1 MFSNGRLDF
10 FYAAHSQMA
19 STVLNI
25 TFSLTPSRSYTTEP
39 ECALLQVIPPFPL
52 RAFPSSLLTPF
63 PPQFPL
69 AAAFRL
75 AWLPALVV
83 VPRCA
88 PPPIRIGWGLRIPAE
103 LIG

>member
-10 FYAAHSQMA
+10 FYAAHSQ
-19 STVLNI
+19 I
-25 TFSLTPSRSYTTEP
+25 TFSLTPLRSYTTEP